1 MELTKQRKNQLSN
14 AKSSDEI
21 DTILAETK
29 KSVEEAGLI
38 LDDTDLDIASGGLNT
53 KSYEKKQ
60 RKPTPCESPN

>member
-53 KSYEKKQ
+53 KSYEKKFW
-60 RKPTPCESPN
+60 KTI